1 MAESSKTLYC
11 GNYPYP
17 SNNNYTLKVSWSES
31 SPNIANNTSVVS
43 ITGSI
48 GSSNTAWDSYY
59 NSYLKLYW
67 YDNNTGKETL
77 VATSAGFL
85 SCGPGYGG
93 TRSVSKTITVT
104 HKSDGS
110 LSGYAKVAF
119 EAGSTS
125 GGYSPASN
133 NVATSTLAL
142 TTIARASD
150 FSYSAGTELGQAIT
164 MTINR
169 KSDAFTH
176 KVEYSFAGSDA
187 ITVGTEIDTSASF
200 TPAVSLATN
209 IPNSTVG
216 SLTMKV
222 TTFNGSTQI
231 GDPVTKSVD
240 LSVPSSVVPT
250 MGNPT
255 ATRVDNGIPSGWGV
269 YVKGYSKVTIAM
281 TSVSGSYGST
291 IKSYSIS
298 GPNLSST
305 SSSATSN
312 VLVTDGTN
320 TYTCRITDSRGRT
333 AEKTVSINV
342 ADYSLP
348 SIKATAVRCSSDG
361 SANKNGTYL
370 KVKADWN
377 IASVSSKNSVSSRSV
392 SCNGV
397 SNTSFSDNTAFVLAA
412 NCSIGSSY
420 TLTASVTDALGNSS
434 TATVSIPTSS
444 RVMNVRKNKDGLAIG
459 KFSERAGFEV
469 DWNSYFNGTVDINGK
484 LTGNNAKLNG
494 SLEVGGVSTLNND
507 LVVNR
512 VLEKATPIPSNA
524 DLNTV
529 AYLKIRQYYCGT
541 NSGALTLTN
550 SPTNY
555 AFKMFVNN
563 PNGDGYDNESQAWI
577 CRVRILIDVVGEI
590 WIQKITSESTAGSF
604 IYGSW
609 HRILDNTNYKKIM
622 HNDLL
627 VKEVELTSTATSIT
641 IDGLDL
647 LSDKQYEFEVIG
659 GQSAYS
665 DWWVRFNGDASN
677 KYYMAGRYD
686 NGDNHNANAEL
697 SKNSGYR
704 PASSGFYYALGLGPI
719 GIVRGRI
726 TYVKS
731 NKTAVMEWETRD
743 VGNVK
748 QLIASVIGLYDKDI
762 SSTNLTSVTFAIKT
776 SGVTFSVGT
785 RFIIRKVV

>member
-1 MAESSKTLYC
+1 MAETSKTLYC
-11 GNYPYP
+11 SNYPYP
-17 SNNNYTLKVSWSES
+17 SNYNYTLKVSWSET
-31 SPNIANNTSVVS
+31 SPSIANNTSVIS

-48 GSSNTAWDSYY
+48 GSSNLAWDSYY

-77 VATSAGFL
+77 VATSAAFL
-85 SCGPGYGG
+85 SCGQGYGG

-110 LSGYAKVAF
+110 LSGYAKVVF

-125 GGYSPASN
+125 GGYSPSSN

-164 MTINR
+164 MTIDR

-176 KVEYSFAGSDA
+176 KVEYSFAGSSA
-187 ITVGTEIDTSASF
+187 VTVSSSATTSASF

-209 IPNSTVG
+209 IPNSTIG

-255 ATRVDNGIPSGWGV
+255 ATRVDNGVPSGWGV

-291 IKSYSIS
+291 IKSYSIT

-312 VLVTDGTN
+312 VLVTAGTN

-342 ADYSLP
+342 VDYALP

-370 KVKADWN
+370 KVTVDWN
-377 IASVSSKNSVSSRSV
+377 IASVSSKNSVSSRSA

-420 TLTASVTDALGNSS
+420 TLTASVTDALGNSAS
-434 TATVSIPTSS
+434 ATVTISTSS
-444 RVMNVRKNKDGLAIG
+444 RVMNVRKNKTGIAFG
-459 KFSERAGFEV
+459 KFAETDDLFEV
-469 DWNSYFNGTVDINGK
+469 AWDAKFNGK
-484 LTGNNAKLNG
+484 LDGYSNGVTDYGDSAKKIQIGFAGAGLNTSNLSHIAGYTDNGTKIKDVSKSVLQSWLGVSDSDLLNRIYPVGSVYITYNNNNPGNFLGGTWEQFGQGRTLIGQGTGNDG
-494 SLEVGGVSTLNND
+494 STSM
-507 LVVNR
+507 
-512 VLEKATPIPSNA
+512 S
-524 DLNTV
+524 
-529 AYLKIRQYYCGT
+529 
-541 NSGALTLTN
+541 
-550 SPTNY
+550 
-555 AFKMFVNN
+555 F
-563 PNGDGYDNESQAWI
+563 
-577 CRVRILIDVVGEI
+577 
-590 WIQKITSESTAGSF
+590 TSESTGGEYNHKLTTSEMPKHAHESYHWASSTTAGWLSGMLY
-604 IYGSW
+604 YGQKGTAGG
-609 HRILDNTNYKKIM
+609 RA
-622 HNDLL
+622 
-627 VKEVELTSTATSIT
+627 TSTTGGDSAHNNIQPYIT
-641 IDGLDL
+641 V
-647 LSDKQYEFEVIG
+647 YF
-659 GQSAYS
+659 
-665 DWWVRFNGDASN
+665 WR
-677 KYYMAGRYD
+677 R
-686 NGDNHNANAEL
+686 
-697 SKNSGYR
+697 
-704 PASSGFYYALGLGPI
+704 
-719 GIVRGRI
+719 
-726 TYVKS
+726 
-731 NKTAVMEWETRD
+731 TA
-743 VGNVK
+743 
-748 QLIASVIGLYDKDI
+748 
-762 SSTNLTSVTFAIKT
+762 
-776 SGVTFSVGT
+776 
-785 RFIIRKVV
+785 

>member
-11 GNYPYP
+11 GNRPYP

-104 HKSDGS
+104 HKPDGS
-110 LSGYAKVAF
+110 LSGYAKVVF

-125 GGYSPASN
+125 GGWSPASD
-133 NVATSTLAL
+133 NVGTSTLAL

-150 FSYSAGTELGQAIT
+150 FSYSAPTAELGQAIT
-164 MTINR
+164 MTIDR

-176 KVEYSFAGSDA
+176 KVEYSFAGSSDV
-187 ITVGTEIDTSASF
+187 TVSSNATTSASF

-209 IPNSTVG
+209 IPNSTIG

-240 LSVPSSVVPT
+240 LSVPSSVAPT
-250 MGNPT
+250 MGTPT

-291 IKSYSIS
+291 IKSYSIT

-312 VLVTDGTN
+312 VLVTAGTN

-342 ADYSLP
+342 VDYALP

-361 SANKNGTYL
+361 TANKNGTYL
-370 KVKADWN
+370 KVTVDWN
-377 IASVSSKNSVSSRSV
+377 IASVSSKNSVSSRSA

-420 TLTASVTDALGNSS
+420 TLTASVTDALGNSAS
-434 TATVSIPTSS
+434 ATVTISTSS
-444 RVMNVRKNKDGLAIG
+444 RVMNVRKNKTGIAFG
-459 KFSERAGFEV
+459 KFAETDDLFEV
-469 DWNSYFNGTVDINGK
+469 AWDAKFNGK
-484 LTGNNAKLNG
+484 LDGYSTGVTDYGDSTKKIQIGFAGSGLNTSNLSYIAGYTDNGAKIKDVSKSVLQSWLGISDSDLLNKIYPVGSVYITYNNNNPGNFLGGTWEQFGQGRTLIGQGTGNDG
-494 SLEVGGVSTLNND
+494 STSMSFSANVEGGEYNHTLTIDEIPSHAHRYTVTYGGGGSSALTQYYNSKANQGNLPTTYVGGSKSHNN
-507 LVVNR
+507 LSPYIVVYFWR
-512 VLEKATPIPSNA
+512 
-524 DLNTV
+524 
-529 AYLKIRQYYCGT
+529 R
-541 NSGALTLTN
+541 
-550 SPTNY
+550 
-555 AFKMFVNN
+555 
-563 PNGDGYDNESQAWI
+563 
-577 CRVRILIDVVGEI
+577 
-590 WIQKITSESTAGSF
+590 TA
-604 IYGSW
+604 
-609 HRILDNTNYKKIM
+609 
-622 HNDLL
+622 
-627 VKEVELTSTATSIT
+627 
-641 IDGLDL
+641 
-647 LSDKQYEFEVIG
+647 
-659 GQSAYS
+659 
-665 DWWVRFNGDASN
+665 
-677 KYYMAGRYD
+677 
-686 NGDNHNANAEL
+686 
-697 SKNSGYR
+697 
-704 PASSGFYYALGLGPI
+704 
-719 GIVRGRI
+719 
-726 TYVKS
+726 
-731 NKTAVMEWETRD
+731 
-743 VGNVK
+743 
-748 QLIASVIGLYDKDI
+748 
-762 SSTNLTSVTFAIKT
+762 
-776 SGVTFSVGT
+776 
-785 RFIIRKVV
+785 

>member
-1 MAESSKTLYC
+1 MAETSKTLYC
-11 GNYPYP
+11 SNYPYP
-17 SNNNYTLKVSWSES
+17 SNYNYTLKVSWSES
-31 SPNIANNTSVVS
+31 SPSIANNTSVIS

-48 GSSNTAWDSYY
+48 GSSNLAWDSYY

-77 VATSAGFL
+77 VATSAAFL
-85 SCGPGYGG
+85 SCGQGYGG

-110 LSGYAKVAF
+110 LSGYAKVVF

-125 GGYSPASN
+125 GGYSPSSN

-164 MTINR
+164 MTIDR

-176 KVEYSFAGSDA
+176 KVEYSFAGSSA
-187 ITVGTEIDTSASF
+187 VTVSSSATTSASF

-209 IPNSTVG
+209 IPNSTIG

-240 LSVPSSVVPT
+240 LSVPPSVVPT

-281 TSVSGSYGST
+281 TSVSGSYDST
-291 IKSYSIS
+291 IKLYSIT

-305 SSSATSN
+305 RSSATSN
-312 VLVTDGTN
+312 VLVTAGTN

-333 AEKTVSINV
+333 AKKTLSISV

-370 KVKADWN
+370 KVTVDWN
-377 IASVSSKNSVSSRSV
+377 IASVSSKNSVSSRSA

-444 RVMNVRKNKDGLAIG
+444 RVMNVRKNKDGLSIG
-459 KFSERAGFEV
+459 KFSEKAGFEV
-469 DWNSYFNGTVDINGK
+469 DWKSYFNDTVDINGK

-494 SLEVGGVSTLNND
+494 SLEVDGDTKISGNIVLNGPSATLSGGIVQSIGKLLYPVGAIYITYGNTNPGNFLGGTWVQFGQGRTLIGQGEGNDGSTSVSFTAGATIGKYKHTLSHSEIGRHNYGALLKQNGNEIGVHD
-507 LVVNR
+507 HG
-512 VLEKATPIPSNA
+512 ESEATP
-524 DLNTV
+524 
-529 AYLKIRQYYCGT
+529 
-541 NSGALTLTN
+541 
-550 SPTNY
+550 
-555 AFKMFVNN
+555 F
-563 PNGDGYDNESQAWI
+563 
-577 CRVRILIDVVGEI
+577 
-590 WIQKITSESTAGSF
+590 
-604 IYGSW
+604 
-609 HRILDNTNYKKIM
+609 
-622 HNDLL
+622 DLL
-627 VKEVELTSTATSIT
+627 QPSIVVYFWRRTA
-641 IDGLDL
+641 
-647 LSDKQYEFEVIG
+647 
-659 GQSAYS
+659 
-665 DWWVRFNGDASN
+665 
-677 KYYMAGRYD
+677 
-686 NGDNHNANAEL
+686 
-697 SKNSGYR
+697 
-704 PASSGFYYALGLGPI
+704 
-719 GIVRGRI
+719 
-726 TYVKS
+726 
-731 NKTAVMEWETRD
+731 
-743 VGNVK
+743 
-748 QLIASVIGLYDKDI
+748 
-762 SSTNLTSVTFAIKT
+762 
-776 SGVTFSVGT
+776 
-785 RFIIRKVV
+785 

>member
-1 MAESSKTLYC
+1 MAETSKTLYC
-11 GNYPYP
+11 SNYPYP
-17 SNNNYTLKVSWSES
+17 SNYNYTLKVSWSES
-31 SPNIANNTSVVS
+31 SPSIANNTSVIS

-48 GSSNTAWDSYY
+48 GSSNLAWDSYY

-77 VATSAGFL
+77 VATSDAFL
-85 SCGPGYGG
+85 SCGQGYGG

-110 LSGYAKVAF
+110 LSGYAKVVF

-125 GGYSPASN
+125 GGYSPSSN

-164 MTINR
+164 MTIDR

-176 KVEYSFAGSDA
+176 KVEYSFAGSSA
-187 ITVGTEIDTSASF
+187 VTVSSSATTSSSF

-209 IPNSTVG
+209 IPNSTIG

-240 LSVPSSVVPT
+240 LSLPSSVAPT
-250 MGNPT
+250 MGTPT

-312 VLVTDGTN
+312 VLVTAGTN

-342 ADYSLP
+342 IDYSLP

-361 SANKNGTYL
+361 TANKNGTYL
-370 KVKADWN
+370 KVTVDWN
-377 IASVSSKNSVSSRSV
+377 IASVSSKNSVSSRSA

-420 TLTASVTDALGNSS
+420 TLTASVTDALGNSAS
-434 TATVSIPTSS
+434 ATVTISTSS
-444 RVMNVRKNKDGLAIG
+444 RVMNVRKNKTGIAFG
-459 KFSERAGFEV
+459 KFAELDNYLDVGYSAVVRGDFHADGAFY
-469 DWNSYFNGTVDINGK
+469 SSGIYA
-484 LTGNNAKLNG
+484 TGNNFGGNG
-494 SLEVGGVSTLNND
+494 NDAAYMRIATLK
-507 LVVNR
+507 VTGPYVNC
-512 VLEKATPIPSNA
+512 PIE
-524 DLNTV
+524 
-529 AYLKIRQYYCGT
+529 IRYY
-541 NSGALTLTN
+541 
-550 SPTNY
+550 
-555 AFKMFVNN
+555 
-563 PNGDGYDNESQAWI
+563 Q
-577 CRVRILIDVVGEI
+577 R
-590 WIQKITSESTAGSF
+590 GS
-604 IYGSW
+604 I
-609 HRILDNTNYKKIM
+609 
-622 HNDLL
+622 
-627 VKEVELTSTATSIT
+627 TATSLYVYFENSDSTDPSVQSFCYEGWCRGAYIAKTATSTWDIFIKKSEAWDFGGIQYCAHSGVGVDITYRDDNYKALPSGYITVFSMYANAFYPVGAVYITYNNNNPGNFLGGTWVQFGQGRVLIGQGTGNDGSTSMSFSANVEGGEYNHTLT
-641 IDGLDL
+641 IDEIPSHAHRYTVTYGGGGSSALT
-647 LSDKQYEFEVIG
+647 QYYNSKANQGNLPTTYIG
-659 GQSAYS
+659 GSKS
-665 DWWVRFNGDASN
+665 
-677 KYYMAGRYD
+677 
-686 NGDNHNANAEL
+686 HNNL
-697 SKNSGYR
+697 SPY
-704 PASSGFYYALGLGPI
+704 
-719 GIVRGRI
+719 IVVYFWRR
-726 TYVKS
+726 
-731 NKTAVMEWETRD
+731 TA
-743 VGNVK
+743 
-748 QLIASVIGLYDKDI
+748 
-762 SSTNLTSVTFAIKT
+762 
-776 SGVTFSVGT
+776 
-785 RFIIRKVV
+785 

>member
-11 GNYPYP
+11 GNRPYP

-104 HKSDGS
+104 HKADGS

-125 GGYSPASN
+125 GGWSPESN

-176 KVEYSFAGSDA
+176 KVEYSFAGSSYV
-187 ITVGTEIDTSASF
+187 TVSSNATTSASF

-216 SLTMKV
+216 ALTIKA

-240 LSVPSSVVPT
+240 LNVPSSVVPT
-250 MGNPT
+250 MENPT

-281 TSVSGSYGST
+281 TSVSGSYGSN
-291 IKSYSIS
+291 IKSYSIT

-312 VLVTDGTN
+312 VLVTAGTN

-342 ADYSLP
+342 VDYSLP

-361 SANKNGTYL
+361 TANKNGTYL
-370 KVKADWN
+370 KVTVDWN
-377 IASVSSKNSVSSRSV
+377 IASVSSKNSVSSRSA

-420 TLTASVTDALGNSS
+420 TLTASVTDALGNSAS
-434 TATVSIPTSS
+434 ATVTIPTSS
-444 RVMNVRKNKDGLAIG
+444 RVMNVRKNKTGIAFG
-459 KFSERAGFEV
+459 KFAETDDLFEV
-469 DWNSYFNGTVDINGK
+469 AWDAKFNGK
-484 LTGNNAKLNG
+484 LDGYSTGITDYGDSNRKIQIGYGGAGLNTSNLSYIAGYTDDGTKIKDVSKSVLQSWLGISDSDLLNKIYPVGSVYITYNNNNPGNFLGGTWEQFGQGRTLIGQGEGNDGSTSMSFTANNA
-494 SLEVGGVSTLNND
+494 GGEYSH
-507 LVVNR
+507 
-512 VLEKATPIPSNA
+512 
-524 DLNTV
+524 
-529 AYLKIRQYYCGT
+529 
-541 NSGALTLTN
+541 TLTTDEMPSHN
-550 SPTNY
+550 HT
-555 AFKMFVNN
+555 F
-563 PNGDGYDNESQAWI
+563 G
-577 CRVRILIDVVGEI
+577 
-590 WIQKITSESTAGSF
+590 TA
-604 IYGSW
+604 
-609 HRILDNTNYKKIM
+609 
-622 HNDLL
+622 
-627 VKEVELTSTATSIT
+627 
-641 IDGLDL
+641 
-647 LSDKQYEFEVIG
+647 DKQNNIVTGWTDY
-659 GQSAYS
+659 
-665 DWWVRFNGDASN
+665 
-677 KYYMAGRYD
+677 
-686 NGDNHNANAEL
+686 
-697 SKNSGYR
+697 GYTMR
-704 PASSGFYYALGLGPI
+704 TGSSYN
-719 GIVRGRI
+719 I
-726 TYVKS
+726 TKG
-731 NKTAVMEWETRD
+731 T
-743 VGNVK
+743 
-748 QLIASVIGLYDKDI
+748 
-762 SSTNLTSVTFAIKT
+762 SSTGGGSAHNNLSPYI
-776 SGVTFSVGT
+776 
-785 RFIIRKVV
+785 VVYFWRRTA

>member
-11 GNYPYP
+11 GNRPYP

-104 HKSDGS
+104 HKADGS

-125 GGYSPASN
+125 GGWSPASD

-150 FSYSAGTELGQAIT
+150 FSYSAVTELGQAIT
-164 MTINR
+164 MTIDR

-176 KVEYSFAGSDA
+176 KVEYSFAGSSYV
-187 ITVGTEIDTSASF
+187 TVSSNATTSASF

-209 IPNSTVG
+209 IPNSIVG
-216 SLTMKV
+216 ALTIKV

-255 ATRVDNGIPSGWGV
+255 ATRVDNGVPSGWGV
-269 YVKGYSKVTIAM
+269 YVKGYSQVTIEINSA
-281 TSVSGSYGST
+281 TGAQGST

-298 GPNLSST
+298 GPNLNSNE
-305 SSSATSN
+305 SSAKSDKLTI
-312 VLVTDGTN
+312 VGTN

-342 ADYSLP
+342 VDYALP

-370 KVKADWN
+370 KVTVDWN
-377 IASVSSKNSVSSRSV
+377 IASVSSKNSVSSRSA

-420 TLTASVTDALGNSS
+420 TLTASVTDALGNSAS
-434 TATVSIPTSS
+434 ATVTIPTSS
-444 RVMNVRKNKDGLAIG
+444 RVMNVRKNKTGIAFG
-459 KFSERAGFEV
+459 KFAELDNYLDVGYSAVVRGDFHADGAFY
-469 DWNSYFNGTVDINGK
+469 SSGLYA
-484 LTGNNAKLNG
+484 TGNNFSGNG
-494 SLEVGGVSTLNND
+494 
-507 LVVNR
+507 
-512 VLEKATPIPSNA
+512 
-524 DLNTV
+524 
-529 AYLKIRQYYCGT
+529 
-541 NSGALTLTN
+541 
-550 SPTNY
+550 NY
-555 AFKMFVNN
+555 AAYMRIATLKVTGPYVNC
-563 PNGDGYDNESQAWI
+563 PI
-577 CRVRILIDVVGEI
+577 EI
-590 WIQKITSESTAGSF
+590 RYYQRGS
-604 IYGSW
+604 I
-609 HRILDNTNYKKIM
+609 
-622 HNDLL
+622 
-627 VKEVELTSTATSIT
+627 TATSLYVCFENSDSTDPSVQSFCYEGWCRGAYIAKTATSTWDIFIKKSEAWDFGGIQYCAHSGVGVDIT
-641 IDGLDL
+641 YRDDNYTTLPSGYITAFLMYANAFYPVGSVYITYNNNNPGNFLGGTWVQFGQGRVLMGQGEGNDGSTSMSFTANDT
-647 LSDKQYEFEVIG
+647 G
-659 GQSAYS
+659 GEYAHKLTISEMPKHAHKFQGYYNTTSGSAYS
-665 DWWVRFNGDASN
+665 QYILSRDKVSGDPNSVPSSEEYVGGNGS
-677 KYYMAGRYD
+677 
-686 NGDNHNANAEL
+686 HNNIQP
-697 SKNSGYR
+697 Y
-704 PASSGFYYALGLGPI
+704 
-719 GIVRGRI
+719 I
-726 TYVKS
+726 TVYFWRR
-731 NKTAVMEWETRD
+731 TA
-743 VGNVK
+743 
-748 QLIASVIGLYDKDI
+748 
-762 SSTNLTSVTFAIKT
+762 
-776 SGVTFSVGT
+776 
-785 RFIIRKVV
+785 

>member
-11 GNYPYP
+11 SNYPYP
-17 SNNNYTLKVSWSES
+17 SNYNYTLKVSWSES
-31 SPNIANNTSVVS
+31 SPSIANNTSVIS

-48 GSSNTAWDSYY
+48 GSSNLAWDSYY

-77 VATSAGFL
+77 VATSAAFL
-85 SCGPGYGG
+85 SCGQGYGG

-110 LSGYAKVAF
+110 LSGYAKVVF

-125 GGYSPASN
+125 GGYSPSSN

-150 FSYSAGTELGQAIT
+150 FSYSVPTAELGQAIT
-164 MTINR
+164 MTIDR

-176 KVEYSFAGSDA
+176 KVEYSFAGSSA
-187 ITVGTEIDTSASF
+187 VTVSSSATTSASF

-209 IPNSTVG
+209 IPNSTIG

-240 LSVPSSVVPT
+240 LSVPSSVAPT
-250 MGNPT
+250 MGTPT

-291 IKSYSIS
+291 IKSYSIT

-312 VLVTDGTN
+312 VLVTAGTN

-342 ADYSLP
+342 VDYALP

-361 SANKNGTYL
+361 TANKNGTYL
-370 KVKADWN
+370 KVTVDWN
-377 IASVSSKNSVSSRSV
+377 IASVSSKNSVSSRSA

-420 TLTASVTDALGNSS
+420 TLTASVTDALGNSAS
-434 TATVSIPTSS
+434 ATVTISTSS
-444 RVMNVRKNKDGLAIG
+444 RVMNVRKNKTGIAFG
-459 KFSERAGFEV
+459 KFAELDNYLDVGYSAVVRGDFHADGAFY
-469 DWNSYFNGTVDINGK
+469 SSGIYA
-484 LTGNNAKLNG
+484 TGNNFSSNG
-494 SLEVGGVSTLNND
+494 NSAAYMRIATLKVTGGYINC
-507 LVVNR
+507 
-512 VLEKATPIPSNA
+512 PIE
-524 DLNTV
+524 
-529 AYLKIRQYYCGT
+529 IRYY
-541 NSGALTLTN
+541 
-550 SPTNY
+550 
-555 AFKMFVNN
+555 
-563 PNGDGYDNESQAWI
+563 Q
-577 CRVRILIDVVGEI
+577 R
-590 WIQKITSESTAGSF
+590 GS
-604 IYGSW
+604 I
-609 HRILDNTNYKKIM
+609 
-622 HNDLL
+622 
-627 VKEVELTSTATSIT
+627 TATSLYVYFENSNSTDPSVQSFCYEGWCIGAYIAKTATSTWDIFIKKSEAWDYGGIQYCAHCGILVDITYRDDNYTTLPSGYITAFLIYANSFYPVGAVYITYNNNNPGNFLGGTWEQFGQGRTLIGQGTGNDGSTSMSFSANVEGGEYNHTLT
-641 IDGLDL
+641 IDEIPSHAHRYTVTYGGGGSSALT
-647 LSDKQYEFEVIG
+647 QYYN
-659 GQSAYS
+659 S
-665 DWWVRFNGDASN
+665 
-677 KYYMAGRYD
+677 K
-686 NGDNHNANAEL
+686 ANQGNL
-697 SKNSGYR
+697 
-704 PASSGFYYALGLGPI
+704 PT
-719 GIVRGRI
+719 
-726 TYVKS
+726 TYVGGSKS
-731 NKTAVMEWETRD
+731 HNNLSPYIVVYFWRRTA
-743 VGNVK
+743 
-748 QLIASVIGLYDKDI
+748 
-762 SSTNLTSVTFAIKT
+762 
-776 SGVTFSVGT
+776 
-785 RFIIRKVV
+785 

>member
-1 MAESSKTLYC
+1 MAETSKTLYC
-11 GNYPYP
+11 SNYPYP
-17 SNNNYTLKVSWSES
+17 SNYNYTLKVSWSES
-31 SPNIANNTSVVS
+31 SPSIANNTSVIS

-48 GSSNTAWDSYY
+48 GSSNLAWDSYY

-77 VATSAGFL
+77 VATSDAFL
-85 SCGPGYGG
+85 SCGQGYGG

-110 LSGYAKVAF
+110 LSGYAKVVF

-125 GGYSPASN
+125 GGYSPSSN

-150 FSYSAGTELGQAIT
+150 FSYSDGTELGQAIT

-320 TYTCRITDSRGRT
+320 TYTCRITDSRGRMD
-333 AEKTVSINV
+333 EKTVSINV
-342 ADYSLP
+342 VDYALP

-361 SANKNGTYL
+361 TANKNGTYL
-370 KVKADWN
+370 KVTVDWN
-377 IASVSSKNSVSSRSV
+377 IASVSSKNSVSSRSA

-420 TLTASVTDALGNSS
+420 TLTASVTDALGNSAS
-434 TATVSIPTSS
+434 ATVTIPTSS
-444 RVMNVRKNKDGLAIG
+444 RVMNVRKNKTGIAFG
-459 KFSERAGFEV
+459 KFAETDDLFEV
-469 DWNSYFNGTVDINGK
+469 AWDSYFNGTVDINGK
-484 LTGNNAKLNG
+484 LTGNDAKVKG
-494 SLEVGGVSTLNND
+494 SLEVAGDTKISGNIVLNGSSATVSSGIIQSLGKLLYPVGAVYITYNNNNPGNFLGGTWVQFGQG
-507 LVVNR
+507 R
-512 VLEKATPIPSNA
+512 VLIGQGEGNDGSTSMSFTAGGDIGGEYNHT
-524 DLNTV
+524 
-529 AYLKIRQYYCGT
+529 
-541 NSGALTLTN
+541 LTLIDILLHM
-550 SPTNY
+550 
-555 AFKMFVNN
+555 AEAAHQLL
-563 PNGDGYDNESQAWI
+563 PN
-577 CRVRILIDVVGEI
+577 
-590 WIQKITSESTAGSF
+590 
-604 IYGSW
+604 
-609 HRILDNTNYKKIM
+609 
-622 HNDLL
+622 
-627 VKEVELTSTATSIT
+627 IT
-641 IDGLDL
+641 IVKLI
-647 LSDKQYEFEVIG
+647 KV
-659 GQSAYS
+659 
-665 DWWVRFNGDASN
+665 
-677 KYYMAGRYD
+677 
-686 NGDNHNANAEL
+686 
-697 SKNSGYR
+697 
-704 PASSGFYYALGLGPI
+704 
-719 GIVRGRI
+719 
-726 TYVKS
+726 TY
-731 NKTAVMEWETRD
+731 
-743 VGNVK
+743 
-748 QLIASVIGLYDKDI
+748 
-762 SSTNLTSVTFAIKT
+762 
-776 SGVTFSVGT
+776 
-785 RFIIRKVV
+785 

>member
-1 MAESSKTLYC
+1 MAETSKTLYC
-11 GNYPYP
+11 SKYPYP
-17 SNNNYTLKVSWSES
+17 SNYNYTLKVSWSES
-31 SPNIANNTSVVS
+31 SPSIANNTSVIS

-48 GSSNTAWDSYY
+48 GSSNLAWDSYY

-77 VATSAGFL
+77 VATSAAFL
-85 SCGPGYGG
+85 SCGQGYGG

-110 LSGYAKVAF
+110 LSGYAKVVF

-125 GGYSPASN
+125 GGYSPSSN

-164 MTINR
+164 MTIDR

-176 KVEYSFAGSDA
+176 KVEYSFAGSSA
-187 ITVGTEIDTSASF
+187 VTVSSSATTSASF

-209 IPNSTVG
+209 IPNSTIG

-240 LSVPSSVVPT
+240 LSVPPSVVPT

-269 YVKGYSKVTIAM
+269 YVKGYSQVTIKIKSA
-281 TSVSGSYGST
+281 SGAQGST

-298 GPNLSST
+298 GPNLNSNE
-305 SSSATSN
+305 SSAKSDKLTT
-312 VLVTDGTN
+312 VGTN

-342 ADYSLP
+342 VDYSLP

-370 KVKADWN
+370 KVTVDWN
-377 IASVSSKNSVSSRSV
+377 IASVSSKNSVSSKSV

-397 SNTSFSDNTAFVLAA
+397 SNTSFTSGTAFVLAA

-420 TLTASVTDALGNSS
+420 TLTASVTDVLGNSS

-459 KFSERAGFEV
+459 KFSEKAGFEV
-469 DWNSYFNGTVDINGK
+469 DWKSYFNDTVDINGK

-494 SLEVGGVSTLNND
+494 SLKVGGVSTLKND

-512 VLEKATPIPSNA
+512 VLEKATSIPSNA

-529 AYLKIRQYYCGT
+529 TYLKIGQYYCGS
-541 NSGALTLTN
+541 NSEAVTLTN

-555 AFKMFVNN
+555 AFKMFVHN
-563 PNGDGYDNESQAWI
+563 PNGDGYDNESQALI
-577 CRVRILIDVVGEI
+577 YRVRILIDIAGDI
-590 WIQKITSESTAGSF
+590 WIQKINSESTAGSF

-609 HRILDNTNYKKIM
+609 QRILDNTNYKDI
-622 HNDLL
+622 
-627 VKEVELTSTATSIT
+627 
-641 IDGLDL
+641 IDG
-647 LSDKQYEFEVIG
+647 F
-659 GQSAYS
+659 
-665 DWWVRFNGDASN
+665 
-677 KYYMAGRYD
+677 
-686 NGDNHNANAEL
+686 
-697 SKNSGYR
+697 
-704 PASSGFYYALGLGPI
+704 
-719 GIVRGRI
+719 
-726 TYVKS
+726 
-731 NKTAVMEWETRD
+731 AV
-743 VGNVK
+743 
-748 QLIASVIGLYDKDI
+748 KDI
-762 SSTNLTSVTFAIKT
+762 SSEFTKT
-776 SGVTFSVGT
+776 SNVSSLGMLKVYKVGNT
-785 RFIIRKVV
+785 IELHAQGTSSSSHNGKYTALFNIPSAYMPICDRNYGTVLGAGNSIGIANIDFTNKQVGITVSNITWWAFNLSWTVS